1 MEKPVRSF
9 GNTGT
14 RCVESFSP
22 GCSPRLHCEDLTASC
37 SVHTHTGGA
46 AITYRKSPQKTSLR
60 ATFQRTTIRS
70 HNCAKGFLE
79 SLSGC
84 FCCGWWHFTTLRIIF
99 HSLSF
104 CDLNTQR
111 QIDVGKELRN
121 LLLFWEIDS
130 FFFFRFGISN
140 MRHKQINKQK
150 CTVIAVQFK
159 TNNEAAICDEK
170 IIHTRGAH
178 MPQIIQ
184 HSSNYAVN

>member
-1 MEKPVRSF
+1 M
-9 GNTGT
+9 GA

-22 GCSPRLHCEDLTASC
+22 GCCPHLHCEDL

-60 ATFQRTTIRS
+60 AAFQWTAIRS

-84 FCCGWWHFTTLRIIF
+84 FCCGWWHFITARIIF

-111 QIDVGKELRN
+111 QIDVGS
-121 LLLFWEIDS
+121 WETCFS
-130 FFFFRFGISN
+130 FEGLTHFFFFFFRFGISY
-140 MRHKQINKQK
+140 MRHKQINKWK
-150 CTVIAVQFK
+150 CIVIAAQFK
-159 TNNEAAICDEK
+159 TNNEAAFFDEK
-170 IIHTRGAH
+170 IMSTRGAH
-178 MPQIIQ
+178 MPQIQ
-184 HSSNYAVN
+184 HGSNYAVT